1 MSFTAAAETEYTAEI
16 AYLKRRL
23 PTANI
28 TWQSRS
34 AMAQII
40 SAPLNDKEAHSLV
53 EQYKQVMFHKAKS
66 HNIPFGQIMF
76 VVPSKLNGGIRIAI
90 AVPKLRQAFSDE
102 IDVASGGG
110 GRGYNPL
117 TTRPGMRGSV

>member
-1 MSFTAAAETEYTAEI
+1 MNTTADVNYTAEI
-16 AYLKRRL
+16 EFLKRRL

-34 AMAQII
+34 ALAQIM
-40 SAPLNDKEAHSLV
+40 STPLNDAEAKNLV
-53 EQYKQVMFHKAKS
+53 EQYKQVMFEKAKS
-66 HNIPFGQIMF
+66 HNLPFIQVMF
-76 VVPSKLNGGIRIAI
+76 VVPSKLSGGTRIVV

-102 IDVASGGG
+102 IDGVSGGG